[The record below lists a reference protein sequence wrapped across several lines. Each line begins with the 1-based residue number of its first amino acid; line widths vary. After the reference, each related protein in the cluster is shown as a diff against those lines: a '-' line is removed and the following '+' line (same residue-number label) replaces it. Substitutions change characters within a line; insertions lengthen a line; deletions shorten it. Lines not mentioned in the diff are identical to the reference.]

1 MALRTKS
8 EDAVDALV
16 RYTVGLD
23 FADAQQLE
31 SAFTSDA
38 VMDLT
43 KFSKLGMD
51 IPIVKGREAIVQSCM
66 QTVGVPLDTTHSL
79 SNFQFLPGAD
89 DEQLTIKCYAEAQ
102 HFRKDQGLMQTAKD
116 HYWSKSRY
124 DALLIY
130 QEGSWRIFHLAI
142 EPLWSIGNVAV
153 MSELAS
159 GS

>member
-8 EDAVDALV
+8 EGAVDTLV

-23 FADAQQLE
+23 CADSQQLE

-38 VMDLT
+38 ILDLT

-51 IPIVKGREAIVQSCM
+51 IPIVQGREAIVQTCM
-66 QTVGVPLDTTHSL
+66 DTVGIPLDTTHSL

-89 DEQLTIKCYAEAQ
+89 DDQLRIKCYAEAQ

-124 DALLIY
+124 EALLTY
-130 QEGSWRIFHLAI
+130 QEGAWRINHLAI

-153 MSELAS
+153 LSESAS

>member
-8 EDAVDALV
+8 EAAVDTLV

-23 FADAQQLE
+23 SPDSQQLG

-38 VMDLT
+38 ILDLT

-51 IPIVKGREAIVQSCM
+51 IPIVQGREVIVQTCM
-66 QTVGVPLDTTHSL
+66 HTVGIPLDTTHSL
-79 SNFQFLPGAD
+79 TNFQFLPGAD
-89 DEQLTIKCYAEAQ
+89 DDQLRIKCYAEAQ

-124 DALLIY
+124 EALLTY
-130 QEGSWRIFHLAI
+130 QAGVWRINHLAI

-153 MSELAS
+153 LSELAS